1 MMLCGAGGVEH
12 NHLVELAN
20 KYFGNIERGSDEILK
35 FEPGVFQQSYVI

>member
-1 MMLCGAGGVEH
+1 MLCGAGGVEH